1 MFSDKGG
8 SRFEDGSRLRAEAL
22 QRAGTNAPTP
32 DVCGLFSPAF
42 LALIFQFALV
52 TAIAASF
59 FAFAGY
65 LQFLGI
71 GPATAG
77 FIISADALAAL
88 IVQPLIPPLV
98 HAGTARRW
106 LCGGSLLLAL
116 ALFMAGRVTSVPFLV
131 AARLLQGSGFI
142 CVVAALITMAV
153 QLIPPEMSG
162 RAFGWISLVRL
173 VPYALIPPL
182 YDLLGVTPASFG
194 AVLNVAVLAALAP
207 VLALALPR
215 AAQSATRETARPPG
229 LAGMRD
235 SLRCRPVL
243 KLLLSTLLFFSGY
256 SAIFFYLKQ
265 FGTGR
270 GIVNVSLFFSIAT
283 AVMIGVRLLGGW
295 MFDRYSKVLLC
306 GAALLLTA
314 ASYALLPAFAGSS
327 LFFLIAAA
335 TGLGWGIAMPLQ
347 AAVMFDISE
356 PGARAMN
363 QNLLIIMMQGGFFIG
378 PFLGGRLI
386 SRSGYETLFFS
397 LAAVTLAA
405 MFMMAGVGR
414 KEFVKSGNSV

>member
-1 MFSDKGG
+1 MASDVNG
-8 SRFEDGSRLRAEAL
+8 AQA
-22 QRAGTNAPTP
+22 APAP
-32 DVCGLFSPAF
+32 GASSLFSAGF
-42 LALIFQFALV
+42 LALNLQFALV

-59 FAFAGY
+59 FAFSGY

-88 IVQPLIPPLV
+88 IVQPLITPLV

-116 ALFMAGRVTSVPFLV
+116 ALFMAGRVTTVPFLV

-142 CVVAALITMAV
+142 CVVAALITMIV
-153 QLIPPEMSG
+153 QFIPPEMSG

-173 VPYALIPPL
+173 VPYAVIPPL
-182 YDLLGVTPASFG
+182 YDLLRVTPGSFG
-194 AVLNVAVLAALAP
+194 TVLNVAVVAALAP
-207 VLALALPR
+207 VLVLALPR
-215 AAQSATRETARPPG
+215 PEQAENRESARPPG
-229 LAGMRD
+229 ITGMRD

-243 KLLLSTLLFFSGY
+243 MLLLSTLLFFSGY
-256 SAIFFYLKQ
+256 SGIFFYLKQ

-283 AVMIGVRLLGGW
+283 VVMIAVRLLGGW

-306 GAALLLTA
+306 GTALLLTA
-314 ASYALLPAFAGSS
+314 ASYALLPAFAGGG
-327 LFFLIAAA
+327 LFFPLAAA

-363 QNLLIIMMQGGFFIG
+363 QNLLIVMMQGGFFIG

-386 SRSGYETLFFS
+386 SCSGYETLFFS

-405 MFMMAGVGR
+405 MIMMAGVGR
-414 KEFVKSGNSV
+414 FSREQIQQTQNQSPGK